1 MPKKH
6 GIQVCILLCTYKQMS
21 DVQFITQVVFFLN
34 RCDLFLVIL
43 VSHTSWII
51 AKENL
56 NFEMIYKKGVIKKF
70 CENHI
75 TNQDLC
81 WRLFFNKVSGLFQVS
96 NTGIY

>member
-6 GIQVCILLCTYKQMS
+6 EIHVCILLCIYRQIS
-21 DVQFITQVVFFLN
+21 YIQFITQVVFFLN

-56 NFEMIYKKGVIKKF
+56 NFEMFYKKGVIKK
-70 CENHI
+70 
-75 TNQDLC
+75 
-81 WRLFFNKVSGLFQVS
+81 
-96 NTGIY
+96 